1 MKNIYIDVR
10 EYKGW
15 ARLSWQKEENEPWF
29 VHFPD
34 NDNDINNEK
43 MIIRKIIEK
52 AVKSITCEFAVDCF
66 VRRCKP
72 LTPSHKSRVKGNIK
86 VTA

>member
-15 ARLSWQKEENEPWF
+15 AWHSWQKEENEPWF

-43 MIIRKIIEK
+43 MIIMKINS
-52 AVKSITCEFAVDCF
+52 KS
-66 VRRCKP
+66 
-72 LTPSHKSRVKGNIK
+72 G
-86 VTA
+86 

>member
-15 ARLSWQKEENEPWF
+15 AWHSWQKEENESWF

-34 NDNDINNEK
+34 NDINNEK
-43 MIIRKIIEK
+43 NDNNENNRE
-52 AVKSITCEFAVDCF
+52 S
-66 VRRCKP
+66 
-72 LTPSHKSRVKGNIK
+72 S
-86 VTA
+86 